1 MSPAEALAH
10 LLEPRPAPPNGPARL
25 DILTAPLED
34 QLHLWIAVNPRT
46 REIAAA
52 SIDRR
57 DDIAANSFIGGIY
70 VSGRLYLDGF
80 KPYHAAGREIL
91 GVDVDVDFAQLTQ
104 VYGDR
109 DYKAPAPDPARL
121 LALRAELEACLA
133 R

>member
-10 LLEPRPAPPNGPARL
+10 LLEPRPAPPKGPARL
-25 DILTAPLED
+25 DILTAPLEG

-80 KPYHAAGREIL
+80 KPYHAAGRGIL
-91 GVDVDVDFAQLTQ
+91 GVEVDFAQLTQ
-104 VYGDR
+104 VYGGR
-109 DYKAPAPDPARL
+109 HYKAPDPDPARL
-121 LALRAELEACLA
+121 RALRAELEACLA